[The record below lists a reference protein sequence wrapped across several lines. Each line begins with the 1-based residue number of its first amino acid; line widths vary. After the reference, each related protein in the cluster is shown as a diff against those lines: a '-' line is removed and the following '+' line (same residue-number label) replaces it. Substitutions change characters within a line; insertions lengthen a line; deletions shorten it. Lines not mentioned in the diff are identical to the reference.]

1 MEKEQNNI
9 ESRKIDESVRPEF
22 KEKLA
27 KAKHLFKDFPEDDF
41 TEKRKEF
48 HEMLKDFPTYT
59 TDKVVV
65 ETRNIPGP
73 EDAPEIFIRIYRPK
87 NTSIN
92 GGKDKVSDKLPG
104 VLWIHGGGQLFGH
117 TDFTTYWCTH
127 YAEQVNCI
135 AVALDYR
142 LTPESPYPAS
152 LEDCYATLVWM
163 SKAEG
168 LEIDTDR
175 IAVGGDSAGG
185 CLTAALCLLTRDRKG
200 PKICFQMPL
209 YPMLDD
215 RNVTPSSYEI
225 TDERGWNRQV
235 NIAAWKMY
243 LKNLKDNEEIPIYA
257 APTRA
262 KDLSNLPPAFTFI
275 GELDMFR
282 DETIDYVQRLMQ
294 AGVPVEFHIYSGCTH
309 SFEWIFSESDFA
321 KQVLMTNILALK
333 NAFIHLD

>member
-1 MEKEQNNI
+1 MEQQQKQ
-9 ESRKIDESVRPEF
+9 RKSINLDERVCPEF

-27 KAKHLFKDFPEDDF
+27 KAKHIFKDFPEDDF

-48 HEMLKDFPTYT
+48 HEMIKDFPTYK
-59 TDKVVV
+59 TDKVIE
-65 ETRNIPGP
+65 ETKHIPGP
-73 EDAPEIFIRIYRPK
+73 ENAPEIFVRIFRPK
-87 NTSIN
+87 NSES
-92 GGKDKVSDKLPG
+92 GGKLPG
-104 VLWIHGGGQLFGH
+104 LLWIHGGGQLFGH
-117 TDFTTYWCTH
+117 TDFTKYWCSI
-127 YAEQVNCI
+127 YAEQANCI

-142 LTPESPYPAS
+142 LTPENPYPAS

-163 SKAEG
+163 RKATDEVG
-168 LEIDTDR
+168 IDADR

-185 CLTAALCLLTRDRKG
+185 CLTAALCLLSRDRKG

-225 TDERGWNRQV
+225 IDERVWNRHA

-243 LKNLKDNEEIPIYA
+243 LKNYKDKEIPIYA

-262 KDLSNLPPAFTFI
+262 QDLSNLPPTFTFI
-275 GELDMFR
+275 GELDLFR

-309 SFEWIFSESDFA
+309 SFEWIFSDSEFT
-321 KQVLMTNILALK
+321 KRVLTTNVLALK
-333 NAFIHLD
+333 NATHPS